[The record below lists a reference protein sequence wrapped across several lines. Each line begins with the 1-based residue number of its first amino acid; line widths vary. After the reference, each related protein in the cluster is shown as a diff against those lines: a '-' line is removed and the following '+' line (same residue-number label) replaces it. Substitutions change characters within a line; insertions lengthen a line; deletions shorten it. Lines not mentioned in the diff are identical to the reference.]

1 MIIINIIII
10 ITIIGMM
17 HSACNI
23 CDGILPVHEWCRSH
37 SSTLNFPQPSN
48 HPCTTLIYLEGMNE

>member
-48 HPCTTLIYLEGMNE
+48 HPCTTLIYL